1 MRPRFGVALGAG
13 ALLVT
18 SAAGLFAEMQRG
30 RYAAARTPED
40 EAHEDR
46 AREALGWRE
55 VGTASG
61 DRLRVERGV
70 RVVVPATGL
79 ALRAGHGT
87 VTADPPARA
96 DVLAVTALVERE
108 LALYPAGWLA
118 RIGLRNVVLCE
129 RLAEDGRA
137 IPSLPNVRESLLV
150 DVSGAPAYL
159 RRLVHHEIY
168 HFADVVDDGQLL
180 SDRAWEA
187 LNAPGF
193 RYLGSGRGARAPEP
207 TWPGLDA
214 PGFVSR
220 YATSAL
226 EEDKAE
232 LFALMM
238 VAPRRAAELA
248 AADPVLATKVAALR
262 DHVGSIGGELDGQF
276 WERLAA
282 ERVD

>member
-13 ALLVT
+13 ALFVT

-30 RYAAARTPED
+30 RYAAARTPEE
-40 EAHEDR
+40 EAYEDR

-55 VGTASG
+55 VRTESG
-61 DRLRVERGV
+61 DRLRAARGV
-70 RVVVPATGL
+70 RIVVPATGL

-87 VTADPPARA
+87 VTAGPPPRA
-96 DVLAVTALVERE
+96 DVLAATELVAQE
-108 LALYPAGWLA
+108 LALYPASWLA

-129 RLAEDGRA
+129 GLAEDGRA

-159 RRLVHHEIY
+159 QRLVHHEIF
-168 HFADVVDDGQLL
+168 HFADVADDGQLL

-193 RYLGSGRGARAPEP
+193 RYLGSGRGAREPEP
-207 TWPGLDA
+207 GWPWHDA

-248 AADPVLATKVAALR
+248 MGDPVLATKVAALR
-262 DHVGSIGGELDGQF
+262 DHVASIGSELDERF

-282 ERVD
+282 VRVD